1 MNVPFLINA
10 FFKVITPF
18 VDPVTR
24 PKMRFNPE
32 IVKEGIFDKDLCWKE
47 FGGDIEFVYE
57 HEKYWPALIELVEER
72 KKKKLEKWKK
82 LGGTV
87 GLKEWDFKRVDEESE
102 SEDKGGEKAEVKVDP
117 PVDSN
122 VNVESEKLSA
132 IVETNEVEVGIA
144 A

>member
-1 MNVPFLINA
+1 
-10 FFKVITPF
+10 
-18 VDPVTR
+18 
-24 PKMRFNPE
+24 MRFNPE

-102 SEDKGGEKAEVKVDP
+102 SEDDGGEKAEVKVDP

-122 VNVESEKLSA
+122 VKVESEKLSA